1 MDLDKFA
8 EIRPYIQDEII
19 PALNRIARHPLL
31 SPIMSYLFPDKN
43 PEDMRR
49 LIASLKSVDEFQSK
63 VMFSAI
69 KKIVSDTSRTLSYA
83 GLDKLKDN
91 KKHLFIS
98 NHRDILLDSGIIQ
111 VIFHMN
117 DIQTSEMAVGENLI
131 TDPFIED
138 VARSNK
144 MIRVGRNKNARELYS
159 SSLNLSEYI
168 RKRISENGSSIW
180 IAQRNGR
187 TKDGVDLTEQGLLK
201 MLEMSGSGNFV
212 KDFDEL
218 SIIPV
223 SISYE
228 YEPCDLLKTKEL
240 YVSRRKKYVKIP
252 GEDLNSIITGIMQF
266 KGNIHINFCQPVT
279 YNELSNCAQ
288 LEKNEKFKSLSE
300 MIDNRI
306 IDSYQLWR
314 SNYIAYDLLFSRDK
328 YADNYT
334 AAEKNS
340 FVSYLKYKLTDT
352 DGNPKEMEEIF
363 LSLYANPVLS
373 KERISLT

>member
-1 MDLDKFA
+1 
-8 EIRPYIQDEII
+8 
-19 PALNRIARHPLL
+19 
-31 SPIMSYLFPDKN
+31 MSYLFPDKN

-201 MLEMSGSGNFV
+201 MLEMSGSGDFV

-240 YVSRRKKYVKIP
+240 YVSRRKKYVKTP

>member
-8 EIRPYIQDEII
+8 DIRPYIQDEII

-63 VMFSAI
+63 VMFSSI

-117 DIQTSEMAVGENLI
+117 GIQTSEMAVGDNLI

-144 MIRVGRNKNARELYS
+144 MIRVGRSKNARELYS

-168 RKRISENGSSIW
+168 RKRICEDGSSIW

-201 MLEMSGSGNFV
+201 MLEMSGSGDFV

-334 AAEKNS
+334 SAEKNS
-340 FVSYLKYKLTDT
+340 FISYLKYKLSDT

-373 KERISLT
+373 KERIS